1 MITHLCTCINYNITS
16 ILIKK
21 QIKFFYKIFVWKYA
35 IENFKVSQHNV
46 SYSLIIILHSYFIFL
61 TTKYEKINT
70 MILNIGWNYL
80 KTGLWILTYNYFQ

>member
-46 SYSLIIILHSYFIFL
+46 SYSLMIISFHSYFIFL
-61 TTKYEKINT
+61 TTKYEKLT
-70 MILNIGWNYL
+70 QLF
-80 KTGLWILTYNYFQ
+80 WILVDTI